1 MIIIAVALSV
11 SVLTVSLFLLKS
23 NGILKDVLPDFAS
36 PKLADSNAILV
47 SNSVDNEREHTHLLR
62 ADFHAESNVT
72 DLREVRAQRL
82 YKQ

>member
-47 SNSVDNEREHTHLLR
+47 SNSADNEREHTHLLR
-62 ADFHAESNVT
+62 AESNVT

>member
-23 NGILKDVLPDFAS
+23 NGILEDILTGFAS
-36 PKLADSNAILV
+36 PELADSDAILV
-47 SNSVDNEREHTHLLR
+47 LNSVDNERENTYLQR
-62 ADFHAESNVT
+62 ADFSAESNIT